1 MRYIAI
7 FTLVFLF
14 FDGKLMA
21 DVCDIR
27 LSGSVEDGETYD
39 SIYGVDVSI
48 SEINSKDEIVD
59 GGYTATTTTDD
70 SDFEF
75 CDLDEDGRYL
85 LVADKEGYATSKVVT
100 PFSNSYGGGYRYIS
114 FRMYSE
120 EEVNGAHGVITGY
133 FIGTIL
139 EAEENYI
146 IKVKVKG
153 EKTKTVETYYV
164 DPKRGG
170 YFYLGELPADKYV
183 FTAKHKQIKY
193 KRKIK
198 LESNMEYIL
207 ENINWDDVVEEN
219 GKKRQR

>member
-7 FTLVFLF
+7 FTVVFLF
-14 FDGKLMA
+14 FNVKLRA
-21 DVCDIR
+21 DVCDIW
-27 LSGSVEDGETYD
+27 LSGYVEDGETD
-39 SIYGVDVSI
+39 NSISGVDVSI

-85 LVADKEGYATSKVVT
+85 LIADKEGYATSKVVT
-100 PFSNSYGGGYRYIS
+100 PFSNSYTGRFIV
-114 FRMYSE
+114 FNMYSK
-120 EEVNGAHGVITGY
+120 EEVNDAHGIITGY

-153 EKTKTVETYYV
+153 EKTGTVKTYYV
-164 DPKRGG
+164 DPQRSG
-170 YFYLGELPADKYV
+170 YYSFGELPADKYI

>member
-27 LSGSVEDGETYD
+27 LSGSVEDGETD
-39 SIYGVDVSI
+39 DFIYGVDVSI

-100 PFSNSYGGGYRYIS
+100 PFSNSYTGGFIIFS
-114 FRMYSE
+114 MYSE
-120 EEVNGAHGVITGY
+120 EETNGAHSVITGY
-133 FIGTIL
+133 FVGTIL

-153 EKTKTVETYYV
+153 EKTGTVKTYYV
-164 DPKRGG
+164 DPQRGG
-170 YFYLGELPADKYV
+170 YYSFGELPADKYV

-198 LESNMEYIL
+198 LDSNMEYIL

>member
-7 FTLVFLF
+7 FTLLFLF
-14 FDGKLMA
+14 FDVNLRA
-21 DVCDIR
+21 DACDME
-27 LSGSVEDGETYD
+27 LSGCVVDRETDDYI
-39 SIYGVDVSI
+39 SGVDISI
-48 SEINSKDEIVD
+48 FEINSKDEIVD
-59 GGYTATTTTDD
+59 GGYTDTTTTTTTDD
-70 SDFEF
+70 YDFEF
-75 CDLDEDGRYL
+75 CDLNEDGRYL
-85 LVADKEGYATSKVVT
+85 LVADKVGYATSKVVT
-100 PFSNSYGGGYRYIS
+100 PFGGGGYINFS
-114 FRMYSE
+114 MYSKE
-120 EEVNGAHGVITGY
+120 DANGAHGVITGH
-133 FIGTIL
+133 FVGTIL

-153 EKTKTVETYYV
+153 EKTGTVKTYYV
-164 DPKRGG
+164 DPQRSG
-170 YFYLGELPADKYV
+170 YYSFGELPADKYI